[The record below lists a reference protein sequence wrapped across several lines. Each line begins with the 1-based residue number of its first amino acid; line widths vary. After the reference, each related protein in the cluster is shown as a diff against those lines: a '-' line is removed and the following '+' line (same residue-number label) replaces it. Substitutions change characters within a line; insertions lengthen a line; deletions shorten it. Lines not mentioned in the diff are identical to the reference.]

1 MDRRWVS
8 DYLVDTRHAE
18 YSGEPDGIPLPQ
30 SLPRKGGYM
39 TDTTVPSLALP
50 VDPLAPRKTAEAMMR
65 GARSQCP
72 SCGQGAL
79 YRKYLKV
86 ADECPSCGEEL
97 HHHRAD
103 DAPAYFTISIVGHI
117 VIAGVLI
124 LERIYAPETWVHMV
138 LWLPLT
144 LLLSLALLPVIKGA
158 LVGLQWADRMHG
170 FGGAEDTPEPE
181 PMAAGEGVPASGGGR
196 R

>member
-1 MDRRWVS
+1 
-8 DYLVDTRHAE
+8 
-18 YSGEPDGIPLPQ
+18 
-30 SLPRKGGYM
+30 M
-39 TDTTVPSLALP
+39 TDTTVPSPVLP

-65 GARSQCP
+65 GARLRCP
-72 SCGQGAL
+72 SCGEGAL
-79 YRKYLKV
+79 YRNYLKV
-86 ADECPSCGEEL
+86 ADGCPSCGEEL

-117 VIAGVLI
+117 VVAGILI
-124 LERIYAPETWVHMV
+124 LERVFAPETWVHMV

-158 LVGLQWADRMHG
+158 LVGLQWANRMHG

-181 PMAAGEGVPASGGGR
+181 PMAGGESTAANAGGR